1 MSGGAANSRTI
12 SGVRMRSAPGSRRPR
27 PMSIATTGMT
37 SSMYEER
44 QKPAHFVRDKSCTLT
59 NFLYFPFK
67 VLSSAFYKLREFC
80 FGFSILYSFL
90 TGGLI
95 SIWGWN
101 IYLTFDFSEH
111 SKSRSYEESPKRDER
126 LCRSRRRQWWREVR
140 LQRDE
145 LRSRSQD
152 SVTEDSKPGQS
163 RERCQE
169 GKGEYLYYANSFL
182 QFLLLLGFHTQTVL
196 DSEVQPRECE

>member
-1 MSGGAANSRTI
+1 MKLQVPTNPTLSILGLSRENSTASAGRPGSAMSGGAANSRTI

-90 TGGLI
+90 TGVLI
-95 SIWGWN
+95 N
-101 IYLTFDFSEH
+101 I
-111 SKSRSYEESPKRDER
+111 
-126 LCRSRRRQWWREVR
+126 
-140 LQRDE
+140 
-145 LRSRSQD
+145 
-152 SVTEDSKPGQS
+152 
-163 RERCQE
+163 
-169 GKGEYLYYANSFL
+169 
-182 QFLLLLGFHTQTVL
+182 LG
-196 DSEVQPRECE
+196 